1 MAFEA
6 VRGYLQL
13 ASGLGEMTKAKA
25 LETAQGLLALPAE
38 EVVGE
43 PCRPPRWLTSSSKRP
58 GPTASISLRS
68 CEAR

>member
-1 MAFEA
+1 
-6 VRGYLQL
+6 
-13 ASGLGEMTKAKA
+13 MTKAKA

-38 EVVGE
+38 EVG
-43 PCRPPRWLTSSSKRP
+43 KRALQASALADQLLEAA